1 MLQSPRCWQATFH
14 SIILQI
20 MGIYNTYK
28 LTVKLTGIIVKYLC
42 RSIVLTLQSR
52 IHSFL
57 INSISFL
64 SQWSLKVI
72 AENGTAISTLEKSE
86 RPVIKEC
93 VDRNKYCTDPP
104 VVSFKFTYSYFFL
117 HIKPQSTF

>member
-28 LTVKLTGIIVKYLC
+28 LTVKLTGIILKYLC
-42 RSIVLTLQSR
+42 RRSIVLILLQSR

-57 INSISFL
+57 IKSISFL

-72 AENGTAISTLEKSE
+72 AENGTAVTTLEKSE

-104 VVSFKFTYSYFFL
+104 VVSFKFTYSYSFFAY
-117 HIKPQSTF
+117 